1 MVGTLPALND
11 MYETVFDI
19 FDPKRFGR
27 PIFPYAFK
35 KAIIKNPDT
44 QVEEEVLIIEIAVVG
59 CSNENVTVTASGNLI
74 KVTAAAPP
82 DPENYVTYYDYIK
95 RPNFTFSWA
104 FPCAYDVAHATAT
117 VKNGLCTIAVK
128 KKPDSGEQPITVG
141 DGTAKP
147 AINEPVDPAGGE
159 TGGPTDEGDGE

>member
-1 MVGTLPALND
+1 MYGTLPVLNG
-11 MYETVFDI
+11 MIENVFDI

-35 KAIIKNPDT
+35 KAIIND
-44 QVEEEVLIIEIAVVG
+44 EEVLIIEIAVVG

-74 KVTAAAPP
+74 KVTATAPP

-128 KKPDSGEQPITVG
+128 KKPDSGEQPIIVG
-141 DGTAKP
+141 DGTATP
-147 AINEPVDPAGGE
+147 ASDETVEPSGDE
-159 TGGPTDEGDGE
+159 TGEQTDEGTNG

>member
-1 MVGTLPALND
+1 MYGTLPVLNG
-11 MYETVFDI
+11 MIENVFDI

-35 KAIIKNPDT
+35 KAIIND
-44 QVEEEVLIIEIAVVG
+44 EEVLIIEIAVVG
-59 CSNENVTVTASGNLI
+59 CSNKDVTVTASGNLI
-74 KVTAAAPP
+74 KVTATAPP

-104 FPCAYDVAHATAT
+104 FPCAYDVANATAT

-128 KKPDSGEQPITVG
+128 KKPDSGEQTIPVD
-141 DGTAKP
+141 DGAEKP
-147 AINEPVDPAGGE
+147 APAEPDEPAGDETGE
-159 TGGPTDEGDGE
+159 TTDEVAGE

>member
-1 MVGTLPALND
+1 MVGTLPILNG
-11 MYETVFDI
+11 MFENVFDI
-19 FDPKRFGR
+19 FDPKRYGR

-35 KAIIKNPDT
+35 KAIVKNPDT

-59 CSNENVTVTASGNLI
+59 CSNKDVTVTASGNLI
-74 KVTAAAPP
+74 KVTATAPP

-128 KKPDSGEQPITVG
+128 KKPDSGEQTITVD
-141 DGTAKP
+141 DGEEKP
-147 AINEPVDPAGGE
+147 APAEPDEPVNEEAG
-159 TGGPTDEGDGE
+159 D

>member
-1 MVGTLPALND
+1 MYGTLPVLNS
-11 MYETVFDI
+11 MIENVFDI

-74 KVTAAAPP
+74 KVTASAPP

-141 DGTAKP
+141 DGTVKP
-147 AINEPVDPAGGE
+147 ASDEPVE
-159 TGGPTDEGDGE
+159 TTDEGTGEITD

>member
-1 MVGTLPALND
+1 MVGTLPVLNG
-11 MYETVFDI
+11 MFENVFDI

-35 KAIIKNPDT
+35 KAIFKNPDT

-59 CSNENVTVTASGNLI
+59 CSNKDVTVTASGNLI
-74 KVTAAAPP
+74 KVTATAPP

-128 KKPDSGEQPITVG
+128 KKPDSGEHPIIVD
-141 DGTAKP
+141 DGVEKP
-147 AINEPVDPAGGE
+147 APEEPVEPVNGD
-159 TGGPTDEGDGE
+159 DGE